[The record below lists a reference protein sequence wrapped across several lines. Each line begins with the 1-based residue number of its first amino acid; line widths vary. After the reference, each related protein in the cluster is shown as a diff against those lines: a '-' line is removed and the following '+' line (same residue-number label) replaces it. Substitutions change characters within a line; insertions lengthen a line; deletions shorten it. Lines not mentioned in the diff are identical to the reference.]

1 MFEQLVR
8 KVKNHTALFRVDSR
22 DERPFKA
29 QFVGEQSYD
38 AGGPFRDALE
48 NICTEITEKMLKPT
62 ANMETHPDMMGYQP
76 QLLNTMKDY
85 KHFLIFG
92 KMIGWA
98 IMSQRDSLS
107 LCMNHIFWKHLLNIP
122 LDIDDLYQIDSTRHD
137 FLKYQ
142 MVPGVFPETFVADLG
157 SGEDVE
163 LCDGGSERE
172 VTEQNR
178 DEYVRLFI

>member
-1 MFEQLVR
+1 
-8 KVKNHTALFRVDSR
+8 
-22 DERPFKA
+22 
-29 QFVGEQSYD
+29 
-38 AGGPFRDALE
+38 
-48 NICTEITEKMLKPT
+48 
-62 ANMETHPDMMGYQP
+62 
-76 QLLNTMKDY
+76 
-85 KHFLIFG
+85 
-92 KMIGWA
+92 MIGWA

-178 DEYVRLFI
+178 DEYVRLFIQKYFEQDRLIYDTIIKGIKAIASH